1 MTKTQQPSIGR
12 YANILLDRWFKR
24 TFGWAPAKRLMQL
37 FLQELIPERQIKEI
51 SYGPQE
57 HINPID
63 QNKDVRLDVD
73 CYDADGKHFIVE
85 VQLTEQDTF
94 YERAVFN
101 SSFVIQEQVHRG
113 STDWGFAPIYFIG
126 IVNFSIHK
134 GSDQVL
140 YRYRLKEIESGEVMT
155 ERLEYIFLEVPNCS
169 RAMTKEATQLDNL
182 CYVLRNISQMDSR
195 PEGLEG
201 EIFDLLFNS
210 AELSKFAV
218 KERKEYIKDMTTERD
233 IANQMAFAER
243 KGREQGIE
251 QGISQEKQTIAQAM
265 LAQGISVSV
274 VSACTG
280 LSEEEVELL
289 RVE

>member
-140 YRYRLKEIESGEVMT
+140 YRYRLKEIVSGEVMT

-251 QGISQEKQTIAQAM
+251 QEKQTIAQAM